1 MFIKTDKT
9 ARQIR
14 QDFFDYFVERGH
26 TLVPS
31 APVVPADDPTLL
43 FTNAGMNQ
51 FKDVFLATG
60 TRNYRRAVDTQK
72 CIRVSGKHND
82 LEQVGRDT
90 YHHTYFEMLGNWSFG
105 DYFKAEAIAWAW
117 DLLTRVW
124 GLPKERLY
132 ATVFAGDEGDG
143 LPFDDEAEHLWRSA
157 TDIDPAHVLRFG
169 KKDNFWEMADTGP
182 CGPNSEIHVDLTAD
196 GSGASLVNADDPRVM
211 EIWNLVFIQYNRTAG
226 GVLQPLPAQHVDTGM
241 GFERVVA
248 VLQGTDNYGTDV
260 FTPLMDRIGELVGQ
274 RYAAAG
280 EQQVAF
286 RVVADHVRMLSFS
299 IADGALPSNEGR
311 GYVLRRLLRRAARY
325 GRLLDMAEPFVHR
338 LVPTV
343 AEMHAAEFPEV
354 AARADY
360 IGEVIKAEEASFGR
374 TLGRGLEI
382 FAGIASR
389 AEADRAS
396 AVPGGA
402 VPGGEAFRLYDTY
415 GFPLDLTRVLAEER
429 GLSVDEAGFDAA
441 MQEQRE
447 RARRAGKFAA
457 VGIAASEWVHVQVS
471 IAAGTPTATVSVEAV
486 GAAEA
491 EEAPRVQRFVGY
503 EQLEVTT
510 RVFRWAV
517 KDGRCH
523 VVLAETPFYA
533 EAGGQ
538 VGDRGAITVGAGD
551 GALTL
556 TVEDTQRDGDFTIC
570 RCPLPEGVAAGE
582 LADAAWGEPV
592 TAAVDAARRGP
603 TTANHTAT
611 HLLHMALRRIL
622 GDHVHQAGSLVAPDH
637 LRFDF
642 THWQRVEAEQL
653 GELERIVNGVVCG
666 DHEVDYFTTAF
677 DAAQR
682 LGAMALFGEKYG
694 DEVRVVRVGG
704 AERPVS
710 LELCGGCHVRRTGQ
724 IGPFVITSEGSIASG
739 VRRIEARTGG
749 AALAVVQEQRA
760 ALQQVS
766 GLLGGAAGEAAQ
778 RAEELVQHARQ
789 LEKRVKAL
797 EAERS
802 AQQAAVLAAQAEE
815 IGGVRLILRSF
826 DDQPPAALKA
836 LAERLR
842 TASPSTVA
850 FLVSTLGGRLAI
862 ACAVSDDLATAK
874 PGISAAVL
882 AKEAAA
888 KAGGGGG
895 GKPTLATAG
904 ARAAANLDAV
914 LATVRGHVAAAREV
928 K

>member
-1 MFIKTDKT
+1 MFTKTDKT

-43 FTNAGMNQ
+43 FANAGMNQ
-51 FKDVFLATG
+51 FKDVFLGTG

-82 LEQVGRDT
+82 LEEVGRDT

-143 LPFDDEAEHLWRSA
+143 LPFDDEAERLWRTA

-182 CGPNSEIHVDLTAD
+182 CGPNSEIHVDLTED
-196 GSGASLVNADDPRVM
+196 GSGGGLVNADDPRVM

-226 GVLQPLPAQHVDTGM
+226 GVLEPLPAQHVDTGM

-248 VLQGTDNYGTDV
+248 VLQCTDNYGIDL
-260 FTPLMDRIGELVGQ
+260 FTPLMDRIGDLVGQ
-274 RYAAAG
+274 RYAAAVA

-343 AEMHAAEFPEV
+343 AEIYAAQFPEV

-382 FAGIASR
+382 FSGIVQQTT
-389 AEADRAS
+389 
-396 AVPGGA
+396 AVGGSE
-402 VPGGEAFRLYDTY
+402 VPGGEAFRLYDTF

-429 GLSVDEAGFDAA
+429 GLGVDEAGFDAA

-457 VGIAASEWVHVQVS
+457 GGVEASEWVAVS
-471 IAAGTPTATVSVEAV
+471 CAAGKPTVDGNVEAV
-486 GAAEA
+486 TAQA
-491 EEAPRVQRFVGY
+491 QRFVGY
-503 EQLEVTT
+503 ERLAVTT
-510 RVFRWAV
+510 RILQWAF
-517 KDGRCH
+517 KDDRYH

-538 VGDRGAITVGAGD
+538 MGDRGTITVGA
-551 GALTL
+551 LTL
-556 TVEDTQRDGDFTIC
+556 NVEDTQRVGDLSIC
-570 RCPLPEGVAAGE
+570 RCRAP
-582 LADAAWGEPV
+582 ADGLLLEPDWAQGPV
-592 TAAVDAARRGP
+592 TARVDAARRAP
-603 TTANHTAT
+603 TTSNHTAT

-642 THWQRVEAEQL
+642 THWQRVEPEQL
-653 GELERIVNGVVCG
+653 GEIERIVTGAVCG
-666 DHEVDYFTTAF
+666 DHAVDYFTTAF
-677 DAAQR
+677 GAAQR

-694 DEVRVVRVGG
+694 DVVRVVRVGG

-766 GLLGGAAGEAAQ
+766 ALVGGAAGEAAQ

-797 EAERS
+797 EAEQS
-802 AQQAAVLAAQAEE
+802 AQQAKLLAAAAEE
-815 IGGVRLILRSF
+815 VGGVRLILHTF
-826 DDQPPAALKA
+826 EDEQPAALKA

-842 TASPSTVA
+842 TSAPNTVA
-850 FLVSTLGGRLAI
+850 FLASTSGGRLAI
-862 ACAVSDDLATAK
+862 ACAVSDDLAAAG
-874 PGISAAVL
+874 GISAAVL
-882 AKEAAA
+882 VKEAAA

-904 ARAAANLDAV
+904 ARRAVNLDAV
-914 LATVRGHVAAAREV
+914 LSSVRAYVAAARRV
-928 K
+928 S

>member
-1 MFIKTDKT
+1 MFTRTDKT

-14 QDFFDYFVERGH
+14 QDFFDYFVQRGH

-31 APVVPADDPTLL
+31 APVVPAEDPSLL

-51 FKDVFLATG
+51 FKDVFLGTG
-60 TRNYRRAVDTQK
+60 TRGYRRAVDTQK

-82 LEQVGRDT
+82 LEEVGRDT

-124 GLPKERLY
+124 GLPRERLY

-143 LPFDDEAEHLWRSA
+143 LPFDDEAEQLWRSA
-157 TDIDPAHVLRFG
+157 TDIDPEHVLRFG

-196 GSGASLVNADDPRVM
+196 GSGGGLVNADDPRVM
-211 EIWNLVFIQYNRTAG
+211 EIWNLVFIQFNRTAS
-226 GVLQPLPAQHVDTGM
+226 GVLEPLPARHVDTGM
-241 GFERVVA
+241 GFERIVA
-248 VLQGTDNYGTDV
+248 VLQGTDNYGTDL
-260 FTPLMDRIGELVGQ
+260 FTPLMERIGDLVGQ
-274 RYAAAG
+274 RYAATAA

-325 GRLLDMAEPFVHR
+325 GRVLEMTEPFVHR

-343 AEMHAAEFPEV
+343 AEMYAAEFPEV

-360 IGEVIKAEEASFGR
+360 IGAVIKAEERSFAR
-374 TLGRGLEI
+374 ALGRGLEI
-382 FAGIASR
+382 FAGIVREVETA
-389 AEADRAS
+389 
-396 AVPGGA
+396 GGRE

-429 GLSVDEAGFDAA
+429 GLDVDRTGFDAA
-441 MQEQRE
+441 MEGQRE
-447 RARRAGKFAA
+447 RARRAGKFADG
-457 VGIAASEWVHVQVS
+457 GIDASEWV
-471 IAAGTPTATVSVEAV
+471 PV
-486 GAAEA
+486 GAAFTGGAATGGTQLDTHPLEA
-491 EEAPRVQRFVGY
+491 QRFVGY
-503 EQLEVTT
+503 ERLEVTT
-510 RVFRWAV
+510 QVHKWAF
-517 KDGRCH
+517 KDERYH
-523 VVLAETPFYA
+523 VVLTETPFYA

-538 VGDRGAITVGAGD
+538 VGDRGTITA

-556 TVEDTQRDGDFTIC
+556 TVEDTQRDGDLSIC
-570 RCPLPEGVAAGE
+570 RCRPQADGLDPDWAQEKVVAR
-582 LADAAWGEPV
+582 
-592 TAAVDAARRGP
+592 VDAEQRGP

-611 HLLHMALRRIL
+611 HLLHVALRRIL
-622 GDHVHQAGSLVAPDH
+622 GDHVHQSGSLVAPDH

-642 THWQRVEAEQL
+642 THWQRVVPEQL
-653 GELERIVNGVVCG
+653 AEIERIVNGVVRA
-666 DHEVDYFTTAF
+666 DHAVAYFTAPF
-677 DAAQR
+677 ADAQR

-694 DEVRVVRVGG
+694 DTVRVVRIGD
-704 AERPVS
+704 AEQPVS
-710 LELCGGCHVRRTGQ
+710 LELCGGCHVHRTGQ

-749 AALAVVQEQRA
+749 VAVRLMQEQRGV
-760 ALQQVS
+760 LQQVS
-766 GLLGGAAGEAAQ
+766 VLLGGGAGEVAQ
-778 RAEELVQHARQ
+778 RAGELVQHTRQ
-789 LEKRVKAL
+789 LEKRIKVL

-802 AQQAAVLAAQAEE
+802 AQQAALLAAEAEQV
-815 IGGVRLILRSF
+815 GGVRLILRTF
-826 DDQPPAALKA
+826 DDQQPAALKT

-842 TASPSTVA
+842 TVAPSTVA
-850 FLVSTLGGRLAI
+850 FLVSTRGGRLAM
-862 ACAVSDDLATAK
+862 ACAVSDDLAAAE

-882 AKEAAA
+882 VKEAAA
-888 KAGGGGG
+888 QAGGGGG
-895 GKPTLATAG
+895 GRPTLATAG
-904 ARAAANLDAV
+904 AKRATNLDAV
-914 LATVRGHVAAAREV
+914 LASVRGHLAARQA
-928 K
+928 

>member
-1 MFIKTDKT
+1 MFTKTDKT

-14 QDFFDYFVERGH
+14 QDFFDYFVEREH

-51 FKDVFLATG
+51 FKDVFLGTG
-60 TRNYRRAVDTQK
+60 TRGYRRAVDTQK

-82 LEQVGRDT
+82 LEEVGRDT

-143 LPFDDEAEHLWRSA
+143 LPADDEAERLWRGA
-157 TDIDPAHVLRFG
+157 TDINPDHVLRFG

-182 CGPNSEIHVDLTAD
+182 CGPNSEIHVDLTPD
-196 GSGASLVNADDPRVM
+196 GSGGGLVNADDPRVM
-211 EIWNLVFIQYNRTAG
+211 EIWNLVFIQFNRTAS
-226 GVLQPLPAQHVDTGM
+226 GVLEPLPAQHVDTGM
-241 GFERVVA
+241 GFERIVA
-248 VLQGTDNYGTDV
+248 VLQCTDNYGTDV
-260 FTPLMDRIGELVGQ
+260 FTPLMDRIGDLAGQ
-274 RYAAAG
+274 RYAAA
-280 EQQVAF
+280 EAERQVAF

-325 GRLLDMAEPFVHR
+325 GRLLDMTEPFVHR
-338 LVPTV
+338 LVATV

-360 IGEVIKAEEASFGR
+360 IAEVIKAEEASFGR

-382 FAGIASR
+382 FAGIASQ
-389 AEADRAS
+389 AEADGKD
-396 AVPGGA
+396 AVPGGQ
-402 VPGGEAFRLYDTY
+402 AFRLYDTY
-415 GFPLDLTRVLAEER
+415 GFPLDLTRMLAEER
-429 GLSVDEAGFDAA
+429 GLGVDEAGFDTA
-441 MQEQRE
+441 MEQQRE

-457 VGIAASEWVHVQVS
+457 GGVEASEWVPVH
-471 IAAGTPTATVSVEAV
+471 ALE
-486 GAAEA
+486 
-491 EEAPRVQRFVGY
+491 RQRFVGY

-510 RVFRWAV
+510 LVHRWAV
-517 KDGRCH
+517 KDGLCH

-538 VGDRGAITVGAGD
+538 VGDRGAITFGEGN

-556 TVEDTQRDGDFTIC
+556 TVEDTQRDGDLVLC
-570 RCPLPEGVAAGE
+570 RCPLPEGAAADR
-582 LADAAWGEPV
+582 LADADWSAPV
-592 TAAVDAARRGP
+592 TARVDAARRAP
-603 TTANHTAT
+603 TTSNHTAT

-642 THWQRVEAEQL
+642 THWQRVEPEQL
-653 GELERIVNGVVCG
+653 AELERIVNGVVCD

-677 DAAQR
+677 DDAQR

-694 DEVRVVRVGG
+694 DTVRVVRIGG
-704 AERPVS
+704 EQRPVS

-724 IGPFVITSEGSIASG
+724 IGQFVISSEGSIASG

-749 AALAVVQEQRA
+749 AAVQAMQEQRA
-760 ALQQVS
+760 SLQQVS
-766 GLLGGAAGEAAQ
+766 ALLGGGTGEAAQ
-778 RAEELVQHARQ
+778 RTGELVQHARE

-797 EAERS
+797 EAEQS
-802 AQQAAVLAAQAEE
+802 TQQARVLAAEAEE
-815 IGGVRLILRSF
+815 VGGVRLILRAF
-826 DDQPPAALKA
+826 DDQQPAALKN
-836 LAERLR
+836 LAERL
-842 TASPSTVA
+842 ASEASGTVA
-850 FLVSTLGGRLAI
+850 FLASTRGGRLAI
-862 ACAVSDDLATAK
+862 ACAVSSDLASRD
-874 PGISAAVL
+874 GGLSAAVL
-882 AKEAAA
+882 AKEAAEV
-888 KAGGGGG
+888 AGGGGG
-895 GKPTLATAG
+895 GRPTLATAG
-904 ARAAANLDAV
+904 ARETADLDAV
-914 LATVRGHVAAAREV
+914 LTSVRDHVAAARG
-928 K
+928 

>member
-1 MFIKTDKT
+1 MFTKTDKT

-14 QDFFDYFVERGH
+14 QDFFDYFVEREH

-105 DYFKAEAIAWAW
+105 DYFKADAIAWAW

-143 LPFDDEAEHLWRSA
+143 LPFDDEAERLWRTA

-182 CGPNSEIHVDLTAD
+182 CGPNSEIHVDLTED

-211 EIWNLVFIQYNRTAG
+211 EIWNLVFIQFNRTAG

-241 GFERVVA
+241 GFERLVA
-248 VLQGTDNYGTDV
+248 VLQCTDNYGIDL
-260 FTPLMDRIGELVGQ
+260 FTPLMDRIGDLVGQ
-274 RYAAAG
+274 RYAAAEA

-343 AEMHAAEFPEV
+343 AEIYAAQFPEV

-382 FAGIASR
+382 FSGIVQQTTAG
-389 AEADRAS
+389 
-396 AVPGGA
+396 GGSA

-429 GLSVDEAGFDAA
+429 GLGVDEAGFDAA

-457 VGIAASEWVHVQVS
+457 VGIEASEWVDVQVS

-486 GAAEA
+486 SAAEA

-592 TAAVDAARRGP
+592 TAAVDTARRGP

-642 THWQRVEAEQL
+642 THWQRVEPEQL
-653 GELERIVNGVVCG
+653 GEIERIVNGAVCG
-666 DHEVDYFTTAF
+666 DHPVDYFTTAF

-766 GLLGGAAGEAAQ
+766 ALLGGAAGEAAQ

-797 EAERS
+797 EAEQS
-802 AQQAAVLAAQAEE
+802 AQQAKRLAAAAEE
-815 IGGVRLILRSF
+815 VGGVRLILHTF
-826 DDQPPAALKA
+826 EDEQPAALKN

-842 TASPSTVA
+842 TAAPSTVA

-914 LATVRGHVAAAREV
+914 LETVRTHVAQGAGR
-928 K
+928 

>member
-1 MFIKTDKT
+1 MFTKTDKT

-43 FTNAGMNQ
+43 FANAGMNQ
-51 FKDVFLATG
+51 FKDVFLGTG

-82 LEQVGRDT
+82 LEEVGRDT

-143 LPFDDEAEHLWRSA
+143 LPFDDEAERLWRTA

-182 CGPNSEIHVDLTAD
+182 CGPNSEIHVDLTED
-196 GSGASLVNADDPRVM
+196 GSGGSLVNADDPRVM
-211 EIWNLVFIQYNRTAG
+211 EIWNLVFIQFNRTAG
-226 GVLQPLPAQHVDTGM
+226 GVLEPLPAQHVDTGM

-248 VLQGTDNYGTDV
+248 VLQCTDNYGIDL
-260 FTPLMDRIGELVGQ
+260 FTPLMDRIGDLVGQ
-274 RYAAAG
+274 RYAAAVA

-343 AEMHAAEFPEV
+343 AEIYAAQFPEV

-382 FAGIASR
+382 FSGIVQQTTAG
-389 AEADRAS
+389 
-396 AVPGGA
+396 GGSA
-402 VPGGEAFRLYDTY
+402 VPGGEAFRLYDTF

-429 GLSVDEAGFDAA
+429 GLGVDEAGFDAA

-457 VGIAASEWVHVQVS
+457 GGVEASEWVAVS
-471 IAAGTPTATVSVEAV
+471 CAAGKPTVDGNVEAV
-486 GAAEA
+486 TAQA
-491 EEAPRVQRFVGY
+491 QRFVGY
-503 EQLEVTT
+503 ERLAVTT
-510 RVFRWAV
+510 RILQWAF
-517 KDGRCH
+517 KDDRYH

-538 VGDRGAITVGAGD
+538 MGDRGTITVGA
-551 GALTL
+551 LTL
-556 TVEDTQRDGDFTIC
+556 NVEDTQRVGDLSIC
-570 RCPLPEGVAAGE
+570 RCRAP
-582 LADAAWGEPV
+582 ADGLLLEPDWAQGPV
-592 TAAVDAARRGP
+592 TARVDAARRAP
-603 TTANHTAT
+603 TTSNHTAT

-642 THWQRVEAEQL
+642 THWQRVEPEQL
-653 GELERIVNGVVCG
+653 GEIERIVTGAVCG
-666 DHEVDYFTTAF
+666 DHAVDYFTTAF

-766 GLLGGAAGEAAQ
+766 ALVGGAAGEAAQ

-797 EAERS
+797 EAEQS
-802 AQQAAVLAAQAEE
+802 AQQAKLLAAAAEE
-815 IGGVRLILRSF
+815 VGGVRLILHTF
-826 DDQPPAALKA
+826 EDQQPAALKA

-842 TASPSTVA
+842 TSAPNTVA
-850 FLVSTLGGRLAI
+850 FVASTSGGRLAI
-862 ACAVSDDLATAK
+862 ACAVSDDLAAAG
-874 PGISAAVL
+874 GISAAVL
-882 AKEAAA
+882 VKEAAA

-904 ARAAANLDAV
+904 ARRAVNLDAV
-914 LATVRGHVAAAREV
+914 LSSVRAYVAAARRV
-928 K
+928 R

>member
-1 MFIKTDKT
+1 MFTKTDKT

-51 FKDVFLATG
+51 FKDVFLG
-60 TRNYRRAVDTQK
+60 SGSRGYRRAVDTQK

-82 LEQVGRDT
+82 LEEVGRDT

-105 DYFKAEAIAWAW
+105 DYFKAEAISWAW

-124 GLPKERLY
+124 GLPKERMY

-143 LPFDDEAEHLWRSA
+143 LPADDEAERLWRTE
-157 TDIDPAHVLRFG
+157 TDIDPDHVLRFG

-182 CGPNSEIHVDLTAD
+182 CGPNSEIHVDLTPD
-196 GSGASLVNADDPRVM
+196 GSGGSLVNADDPRVM
-211 EIWNLVFIQYNRTAG
+211 EIWNLVFIQFNRTAG

-241 GFERVVA
+241 GFERIVA
-248 VLQGTDNYGTDV
+248 VMQCTDNYGTDV
-260 FTPLMDRIGELVGQ
+260 FTPLMDRIGDLAGQ
-274 RYAAAG
+274 RYAAAAA
-280 EQQVAF
+280 ERKVAF

-325 GRLLDMAEPFVHR
+325 GRLLDLTEPFVHR
-338 LVPTV
+338 LVATV

-354 AARADY
+354 AARAGY
-360 IGEVIKAEEASFGR
+360 IAEVIKAEEASFGR

-382 FAGIASR
+382 FAGIAGR
-389 AEADRAS
+389 AEADGRD
-396 AVPGGA
+396 AVPGDQ
-402 VPGGEAFRLYDTY
+402 AFRLYDTY

-429 GLSVDEAGFDAA
+429 GLGVDEAGFDTA
-441 MQEQRE
+441 MEEQRE

-457 VGIAASEWVHVQVS
+457 AGVEASEWIPVH
-471 IAAGTPTATVSVEAV
+471 ALEP
-486 GAAEA
+486 
-491 EEAPRVQRFVGY
+491 QRFVGY

-538 VGDRGAITVGAGD
+538 VGDRGTITVGDGD
-551 GALTL
+551 GALAL
-556 TVEDTQRDGDFTIC
+556 TVADTQRDGDFTIC
-570 RCPLPEGVAAGE
+570 RCPLPEGAAAGT
-582 LADAAWGEPV
+582 LADAAWHEPV

-611 HLLHMALRRIL
+611 HLLHMALRRIV

-642 THWQRVEAEQL
+642 THWQRVEPEQL
-653 GELERIVNGVVCG
+653 GEIERIVNGTVCG
-666 DHEVDYFTTAF
+666 DHEVDYFTAAF

-704 AERPVS
+704 AGQPLS

-739 VRRIEARTGG
+739 VRRIEARTGN
-749 AALAVVQEQRA
+749 AAVLVMQEQRG

-766 GLLGGAAGEAAQ
+766 ALLGGGTGEAAQ
-778 RAEELVQHARQ
+778 RAGELVERARQ

-797 EAERS
+797 EAEQS
-802 AQQAAVLAAQAEE
+802 AQQATLLAAEAEE
-815 IGGVRLILRSF
+815 VAGVRLILRVF
-826 DDQPPAALKA
+826 DDRQPAALKD
-836 LAERLR
+836 LAERLGS
-842 TASPSTVA
+842 TAAGTVA
-850 FLVSTLGGRLAI
+850 FLASTHGGRLAI
-862 ACAVSDDLATAK
+862 ACAVSSDLATADD
-874 PGISAAVL
+874 GISAAVL

-904 ARAAANLDAV
+904 ARQAGNLDQV
-914 LATVRGHVAAAREV
+914 LGSVRAYLAARNGSGPA
-928 K
+928 

>member
-1 MFIKTDKT
+1 MFTKTDKT

-43 FTNAGMNQ
+43 FANAGMNQ
-51 FKDVFLATG
+51 FKDVFLGTG

-82 LEQVGRDT
+82 LEEVGRDT

-143 LPFDDEAEHLWRSA
+143 LPFDDEAERLWRTA

-182 CGPNSEIHVDLTAD
+182 CGPNSEIHVDLTED
-196 GSGASLVNADDPRVM
+196 GSGGGLVNADDPRVM

-248 VLQGTDNYGTDV
+248 VLQCTDNYGIDL
-260 FTPLMDRIGELVGQ
+260 FTPLMDRIGDLVGQ
-274 RYAAAG
+274 RYAAAVA

-343 AEMHAAEFPEV
+343 AEIYAAQFPEV

-382 FAGIASR
+382 FSGIVQQTTAG
-389 AEADRAS
+389 
-396 AVPGGA
+396 GGSA
-402 VPGGEAFRLYDTY
+402 VPGGEAFRLYDTF

-429 GLSVDEAGFDAA
+429 GLGVDEAGFDAA

-457 VGIAASEWVHVQVS
+457 GGVEASEWVAVS
-471 IAAGTPTATVSVEAV
+471 CAAGKPTVDGNVEAV
-486 GAAEA
+486 TAQA
-491 EEAPRVQRFVGY
+491 QRFVGY
-503 EQLEVTT
+503 ERLAVTT
-510 RVFRWAV
+510 RILQWAF
-517 KDGRCH
+517 KDDRYH

-538 VGDRGAITVGAGD
+538 MGDRGTITVGA
-551 GALTL
+551 LTL
-556 TVEDTQRDGDFTIC
+556 NVEDTQRVGDLSIC
-570 RCPLPEGVAAGE
+570 RCRAP
-582 LADAAWGEPV
+582 ADGLLLEPDWAQGPV
-592 TAAVDAARRGP
+592 TARVDAARRAP
-603 TTANHTAT
+603 TTSNHTAT

-642 THWQRVEAEQL
+642 THWQRVEPEQL
-653 GELERIVNGVVCG
+653 GEIERIVTGAVCG
-666 DHEVDYFTTAF
+666 DHAVDYFTTAF

-766 GLLGGAAGEAAQ
+766 GLVGGAAGEAAQ
-778 RAEELVQHARQ
+778 RTEELVQHARQ
-789 LEKRVKAL
+789 LEKRIKVL
-797 EAERS
+797 EAEQS
-802 AQQAAVLAAQAEE
+802 AQQAKLLAAAAEE
-815 IGGVRLILRSF
+815 VGGVRLILHTF
-826 DDQPPAALKA
+826 EDEQPAALKT

-842 TASPSTVA
+842 TAAPNTVA
-850 FLVSTLGGRLAI
+850 FLASTSGGRLAI
-862 ACAVSDDLATAK
+862 ACAVSDDLAAAG
-874 PGISAAVL
+874 GISAAVL
-882 AKEAAA
+882 VKEAAA

-904 ARAAANLDAV
+904 ARRAVNLDAV
-914 LATVRGHVAAAREV
+914 LSSVRAYVAAARRV
-928 K
+928 R

>member
-1 MFIKTDKT
+1 MFTKTDKT

-43 FTNAGMNQ
+43 FANAGMNQ
-51 FKDVFLATG
+51 FKDVFLGTG

-82 LEQVGRDT
+82 LEEVGRDT

-143 LPFDDEAEHLWRSA
+143 LPFDDEAERLWRTA

-182 CGPNSEIHVDLTAD
+182 CGPNSEIHVDLTED
-196 GSGASLVNADDPRVM
+196 GSGGSLVNADDPRVM

-226 GVLQPLPAQHVDTGM
+226 GVLEPLPAQHVDTGM

-248 VLQGTDNYGTDV
+248 VLQCTDNYGIDL
-260 FTPLMDRIGELVGQ
+260 FTPLMDRIGDLVGQ
-274 RYAAAG
+274 RYAAAVA

-343 AEMHAAEFPEV
+343 AEIYAAQFPEV

-382 FAGIASR
+382 FSGIVQQTTAG
-389 AEADRAS
+389 
-396 AVPGGA
+396 GGSE
-402 VPGGEAFRLYDTY
+402 VPGGEAFRLYDTF

-429 GLSVDEAGFDAA
+429 GLGVDEAGFDAA

-457 VGIAASEWVHVQVS
+457 GGVEASEWVAVS
-471 IAAGTPTATVSVEAV
+471 CAAGKPTVDGNVEAV
-486 GAAEA
+486 TTQA
-491 EEAPRVQRFVGY
+491 QRFVGY
-503 EQLEVTT
+503 ERLAVTT
-510 RVFRWAV
+510 RILQWAF
-517 KDGRCH
+517 KDDRYH

-538 VGDRGAITVGAGD
+538 VGDRGTITV

-556 TVEDTQRDGDFTIC
+556 TVGDTQRVGDLSIC
-570 RCPLPEGVAAGE
+570 RCRAP
-582 LADAAWGEPV
+582 ADGLLLEPDWAQGPV
-592 TAAVDAARRGP
+592 TARVDAARRAP
-603 TTANHTAT
+603 TTSNHTAT

-642 THWQRVEAEQL
+642 THWQRVEPEQL
-653 GELERIVNGVVCG
+653 GEIERIVTGAVCG
-666 DHEVDYFTTAF
+666 DHAVDYFTTAF

-766 GLLGGAAGEAAQ
+766 ALVGGAAGEAAQ

-797 EAERS
+797 EAEQS
-802 AQQAAVLAAQAEE
+802 AQQAKLLAAAAEE
-815 IGGVRLILRSF
+815 VGGVRLILHTF
-826 DDQPPAALKA
+826 EDEQPAALKA

-842 TASPSTVA
+842 TSAPNTVA
-850 FLVSTLGGRLAI
+850 FVASTSGGRLAI
-862 ACAVSDDLATAK
+862 ACAVSDDLAAAG
-874 PGISAAVL
+874 GISAAVL
-882 AKEAAA
+882 VKEAAA

-904 ARAAANLDAV
+904 ARRAVNLDAV
-914 LATVRGHVAAAREV
+914 LSSVRAYVAAARRV
-928 K
+928 R

>member
-1 MFIKTDKT
+1 MFTKTDKT

-43 FTNAGMNQ
+43 FANAGMNQ
-51 FKDVFLATG
+51 FKDVFLGTG

-82 LEQVGRDT
+82 LEEVGRDT

-143 LPFDDEAEHLWRSA
+143 LPFDDEAERLWRTA

-182 CGPNSEIHVDLTAD
+182 CGPNSEIHVDLTED
-196 GSGASLVNADDPRVM
+196 GSGGSLVNADDPRVM
-211 EIWNLVFIQYNRTAG
+211 EIWNLVFIQFNRTAG
-226 GVLQPLPAQHVDTGM
+226 GVLEPLPAQHVDTGM

-248 VLQGTDNYGTDV
+248 VLQCTDNYGIDL
-260 FTPLMDRIGELVGQ
+260 FTPLMDRIGDLVGQ
-274 RYAAAG
+274 RYAAAVA

-343 AEMHAAEFPEV
+343 AEIYAAQFPEV

-382 FAGIASR
+382 FSGIVQQTTAG
-389 AEADRAS
+389 
-396 AVPGGA
+396 GGSE
-402 VPGGEAFRLYDTY
+402 VPGGEAFRLYDTF

-429 GLSVDEAGFDAA
+429 GLGVDEAGFDAA

-457 VGIAASEWVHVQVS
+457 GGVEASEWVAVS
-471 IAAGTPTATVSVEAV
+471 CAAGKPTVDGNVEAV
-486 GAAEA
+486 TAQA
-491 EEAPRVQRFVGY
+491 QRFVGY
-503 EQLEVTT
+503 ERLAVTT
-510 RVFRWAV
+510 RILQWAF
-517 KDGRCH
+517 KDDRYH

-538 VGDRGAITVGAGD
+538 MGDRGTITVGA
-551 GALTL
+551 LTL
-556 TVEDTQRDGDFTIC
+556 NVEDTQRVGDLSIC
-570 RCPLPEGVAAGE
+570 RCRAP
-582 LADAAWGEPV
+582 ADGLLLEPDWAQGPV
-592 TAAVDAARRGP
+592 TARVDAARRAP
-603 TTANHTAT
+603 TTSNHTAT

-642 THWQRVEAEQL
+642 THWQRVEPEQL
-653 GELERIVNGVVCG
+653 GEIERIVTGAVCG
-666 DHEVDYFTTAF
+666 DHAVDYFTTAF

-766 GLLGGAAGEAAQ
+766 ALVGGAAGEAAQ

-797 EAERS
+797 EAEQS
-802 AQQAAVLAAQAEE
+802 AQQAKLLAAAAEE
-815 IGGVRLILRSF
+815 VGGVRLILHTF
-826 DDQPPAALKA
+826 EDEQPAALKA

-842 TASPSTVA
+842 TSAPNTVA
-850 FLVSTLGGRLAI
+850 FLASTSGGRLAI
-862 ACAVSDDLATAK
+862 ACAVSDDLAAAG
-874 PGISAAVL
+874 GISAAVL
-882 AKEAAA
+882 VKEAAA

-904 ARAAANLDAV
+904 ARRAVNLDAV
-914 LATVRGHVAAAREV
+914 LSSVRAYVAAARRV
-928 K
+928 R

>member
-1 MFIKTDKT
+1 MFTKTDKT

-43 FTNAGMNQ
+43 FANAGMNQ
-51 FKDVFLATG
+51 FKDVFLGTG

-82 LEQVGRDT
+82 LEEVGRDT

-143 LPFDDEAEHLWRSA
+143 LPFDDEAERLWRTA

-182 CGPNSEIHVDLTAD
+182 CGPNSEIHVDLTED
-196 GSGASLVNADDPRVM
+196 GSGGSLVNADDPRVM
-211 EIWNLVFIQYNRTAG
+211 EIWNLVFIQFNRTAG
-226 GVLQPLPAQHVDTGM
+226 GVLEPLPAQHVDTGM

-248 VLQGTDNYGTDV
+248 VLQCTDNYGIDL
-260 FTPLMDRIGELVGQ
+260 FTPLMDRIGDLVGQ
-274 RYAAAG
+274 RYAAAVA

-343 AEMHAAEFPEV
+343 AEIYAAQFPEV

-382 FAGIASR
+382 FSGIVQQTTAG
-389 AEADRAS
+389 
-396 AVPGGA
+396 GGSE
-402 VPGGEAFRLYDTY
+402 VPGGEAFRLYDTF

-429 GLSVDEAGFDAA
+429 GLGVDEAGFDAA

-457 VGIAASEWVHVQVS
+457 GGVEASEWVAVS
-471 IAAGTPTATVSVEAV
+471 CAAGKPTVDGNVEAV
-486 GAAEA
+486 TAQA
-491 EEAPRVQRFVGY
+491 QRFVGY
-503 EQLEVTT
+503 ERLAVTT
-510 RVFRWAV
+510 RILQWAF
-517 KDGRCH
+517 KDDRYH

-538 VGDRGAITVGAGD
+538 MGDRGTITVGA
-551 GALTL
+551 LTL
-556 TVEDTQRDGDFTIC
+556 NVEDTQRVGDLSIC
-570 RCPLPEGVAAGE
+570 RCRAP
-582 LADAAWGEPV
+582 ADGLLLEPDWAQGPV
-592 TAAVDAARRGP
+592 TARVDAARRAP
-603 TTANHTAT
+603 TTSNHTAT

-642 THWQRVEAEQL
+642 THWQRVEPEQL
-653 GELERIVNGVVCG
+653 GEIERIVTGAVCG
-666 DHEVDYFTTAF
+666 DHAVDYFTTAF

-766 GLLGGAAGEAAQ
+766 ALVGGAAGEAAQ

-797 EAERS
+797 EAEQS
-802 AQQAAVLAAQAEE
+802 AQQAKLLAAAAEE
-815 IGGVRLILRSF
+815 VGGVRLILHTF
-826 DDQPPAALKA
+826 EDEQPAALKA

-842 TASPSTVA
+842 TSAPNTVA
-850 FLVSTLGGRLAI
+850 FLASTSGGRLAI
-862 ACAVSDDLATAK
+862 ACAVSDDLAAAG
-874 PGISAAVL
+874 GISAAVL
-882 AKEAAA
+882 VKEAAA

-904 ARAAANLDAV
+904 ARRAVNLDAV
-914 LATVRGHVAAAREV
+914 LSSVRAYVAAARRV
-928 K
+928 S

>member
-1 MFIKTDKT
+1 MFTKTDKT

-43 FTNAGMNQ
+43 FANAGMNQ
-51 FKDVFLATG
+51 FKDVFLGTG

-82 LEQVGRDT
+82 LEEVGRDT

-143 LPFDDEAEHLWRSA
+143 LPFDDEAERLWRTA

-182 CGPNSEIHVDLTAD
+182 CGPNSEIHVDLTED
-196 GSGASLVNADDPRVM
+196 GSGGSLVNADDPRVM
-211 EIWNLVFIQYNRTAG
+211 EIWNLVFIQFNRTAG
-226 GVLQPLPAQHVDTGM
+226 GVLEPLPAQHVDTGM

-248 VLQGTDNYGTDV
+248 VLQCTDNYGIDL
-260 FTPLMDRIGELVGQ
+260 FTPLMDRIGDLVGQ
-274 RYAAAG
+274 RYAAAVA

-343 AEMHAAEFPEV
+343 AEIYAAQFPEV

-382 FAGIASR
+382 FSGIVQQTTAG
-389 AEADRAS
+389 
-396 AVPGGA
+396 GGSE
-402 VPGGEAFRLYDTY
+402 VPGGEAFRLYDTF

-429 GLSVDEAGFDAA
+429 GLGVDEAGFDAA

-457 VGIAASEWVHVQVS
+457 GGVEASEWVAVS
-471 IAAGTPTATVSVEAV
+471 CAAGKPTVDGNVEAV
-486 GAAEA
+486 TAQA
-491 EEAPRVQRFVGY
+491 QRFVGY
-503 EQLEVTT
+503 ERLAVTT
-510 RVFRWAV
+510 RILQWAF
-517 KDGRCH
+517 KDDRYH

-538 VGDRGAITVGAGD
+538 MGDRGTITVGA
-551 GALTL
+551 LTL
-556 TVEDTQRDGDFTIC
+556 NVEDTQRVGDLSIC
-570 RCPLPEGVAAGE
+570 RCRAP
-582 LADAAWGEPV
+582 ADGLLLEPDWAQGPV
-592 TAAVDAARRGP
+592 TARVDAARRAP
-603 TTANHTAT
+603 TTSNHTAT

-642 THWQRVEAEQL
+642 THWQRVEPEQL
-653 GELERIVNGVVCG
+653 GEIERIVTGAVCG
-666 DHEVDYFTTAF
+666 DHAVDYFTTAF

-766 GLLGGAAGEAAQ
+766 ALVGGAAGEAAQ

-797 EAERS
+797 EAEQS
-802 AQQAAVLAAQAEE
+802 AQQAKLLAAAAEE
-815 IGGVRLILRSF
+815 VGGVRLILHTF
-826 DDQPPAALKA
+826 EDQQPAALKA

-842 TASPSTVA
+842 TSAPNTVA
-850 FLVSTLGGRLAI
+850 FVASTSGGRLAI
-862 ACAVSDDLATAK
+862 ACAVSDDLAAAG
-874 PGISAAVL
+874 GISAAVL
-882 AKEAAA
+882 VKEAAA

-904 ARAAANLDAV
+904 ARRAVNLDAV
-914 LATVRGHVAAAREV
+914 LSSVRAYVAAARRV
-928 K
+928 R

>member
-1 MFIKTDKT
+1 MFTKTDKT
-9 ARQIR
+9 AQQIR
-14 QDFFDYFVERGH
+14 QDFFDYFVARGH

-60 TRNYRRAVDTQK
+60 TRGYRRAVDTQK

-82 LEQVGRDT
+82 LEEVGRDT

-143 LPFDDEAEHLWRSA
+143 LPADDEAERLWRTA
-157 TDIDPAHVLRFG
+157 TDIEPGHVLRFG

-182 CGPNSEIHVDLTAD
+182 CGPNSEIHVDLTPD
-196 GSGASLVNADDPRVM
+196 GSGATLVNADDPRVM
-211 EIWNLVFIQYNRTAG
+211 EIWNLVFIQFNRTAG
-226 GVLQPLPAQHVDTGM
+226 GVLEPLPAQHVDTGM
-241 GFERVVA
+241 GFERIVA
-248 VLQGTDNYGTDV
+248 VLQCTDNYGTDV
-260 FTPLMDRIGELVGQ
+260 FMPLMDRIGDLVGQ
-274 RYAAAG
+274 RYAGAAG

-325 GRLLDMAEPFVHR
+325 GRLLDVTEPFVHR

-343 AEMHAAEFPEV
+343 AEMHAAQFPEV

-382 FAGIASR
+382 FAGIVTQAQAAGA
-389 AEADRAS
+389 AE
-396 AVPGGA
+396 

-429 GLSVDEAGFDAA
+429 GLGIDEAGFDTA
-441 MQEQRE
+441 MEEQRE
-447 RARRAGKFAA
+447 RARRAGKFSAA
-457 VGIAASEWVHVQVS
+457 GVEASEWVDVHPLPAS
-471 IAAGTPTATVSVEAV
+471 AGSPTVHVSVEA
-486 GAAEA
+486 GNAAA
-491 EEAPRVQRFVGY
+491 QDRPAQQFVGY

-510 RVFRWAV
+510 RVHKWAH
-517 KDGRCH
+517 KDGRLH
-523 VVLAETPFYA
+523 VVLAESPFYA

-538 VGDRGAITVGAGD
+538 VGDRGTITVGEGG
-551 GALTL
+551 GALSL
-556 TVEDTQRDGDFTIC
+556 TVEDTQRDGDLTIC
-570 RCPLPEGVAAGE
+570 RCPLPEGTGAAG
-582 LADAAWGEPV
+582 LAAAEWSAPV
-592 TAAVDAARRGP
+592 TARVDAERRGP

-622 GDHVHQAGSLVAPDH
+622 GDHVHQSGSLVAPDH

-642 THWQRVEAEQL
+642 THWQRVEPEQL
-653 GELERIVNGVVCG
+653 GEIERIVNGVVCG
-666 DHEVDYFTTAF
+666 DHEVGYFTTAF
-677 DAAQR
+677 DEAQR

-694 DEVRVVRVGG
+694 DEVRVVRIGG
-704 AERPVS
+704 AGQPVS

-724 IGPFVITSEGSIASG
+724 IGPFVISSEGSIASG
-739 VRRIEARTGG
+739 VRRIEARTGAG
-749 AALAVVQEQRA
+749 AVQVMQEQRG

-766 GLLGGAAGEAAQ
+766 ALLGGGTGEAAQ
-778 RAEELVQHARQ
+778 RTEELVQHARQ

-802 AQQAAVLAAQAEE
+802 AQQADLLQAQATEV
-815 IGGVRLILRSF
+815 GGVRLILHAF
-826 DDQPPAALKA
+826 DDQQPAALKEM
-836 LAERLR
+836 AERLGSAR
-842 TASPSTVA
+842 PGTVA
-850 FLVSTLGGRLAI
+850 FLASTAGGRLAI
-862 ACAVSDDLATAK
+862 ACAVSSDLATADG
-874 PGISAAVL
+874 GISAAAL

-895 GKPTLATAG
+895 GRPTLATAG
-904 ARAAANLDAV
+904 AREAANLDQV
-914 LATVRGHVAAAREV
+914 LDSVRTQLLSVRDEGR
-928 K
+928 

>member
-1 MFIKTDKT
+1 MFTKTDKT

-14 QDFFDYFVERGH
+14 QDFFDYFVEREH

-51 FKDVFLATG
+51 FKDVFLGTG
-60 TRNYRRAVDTQK
+60 TRGYLRAVDTQK

-82 LEQVGRDT
+82 LEEVGRDT

-143 LPFDDEAEHLWRSA
+143 LPADAAAEQLWRTA
-157 TDIDPAHVLRFG
+157 TDIAPDHIQRFG

-182 CGPNSEIHVDLTAD
+182 CGPNSEIHVDLTPD
-196 GSGASLVNADDPRVM
+196 GSGGPLVNADDPRVM
-211 EIWNLVFIQYNRTAG
+211 EIWNLVFIQFNRAAG
-226 GVLQPLPAQHVDTGM
+226 GVLEPLPAQHVDTGM
-241 GFERVVA
+241 GFERIVA
-248 VLQGTDNYGTDV
+248 VLQCTDNYGTDV
-260 FTPLMDRIGELVGQ
+260 FMPLMDRIGELAGQ
-274 RYAAAG
+274 RYGAAKG
-280 EQQVAF
+280 ERQVAF

-325 GRLLDMAEPFVHR
+325 GRLLDMTEPFVHR
-338 LVPTV
+338 LVATV

-360 IGEVIKAEEASFGR
+360 IAEVIKAEEASFGR

-382 FAGIASR
+382 FSGIAGR
-389 AEADRAS
+389 AAADGKD
-396 AVPGGA
+396 AVPGDQ
-402 VPGGEAFRLYDTY
+402 AFRLYDTY

-429 GLSVDEAGFDAA
+429 GLGVDEAGFDTA
-441 MQEQRE
+441 MEEQRE
-447 RARRAGKFAA
+447 RARAAGKFAA
-457 VGIAASEWVHVQVS
+457 AGIEASEWVPVHALES
-471 IAAGTPTATVSVEAV
+471 
-486 GAAEA
+486 
-491 EEAPRVQRFVGY
+491 QRFVGY

-538 VGDRGAITVGAGD
+538 VGDRGAITVGEGD

-556 TVEDTQRDGDFTIC
+556 AVEDTRRDGDFTIC
-570 RCPLPEGVAAGE
+570 RCLLPEGAAAGG
-582 LADAAWGEPV
+582 LADAAWHEPV
-592 TAAVDAARRGP
+592 TARVDAARRGP

-622 GDHVHQAGSLVAPDH
+622 GDHVHQSGSLVAPDH

-642 THWQRVEAEQL
+642 THWQRVEPEQL
-653 GELERIVNGVVCG
+653 GEIERIVNGVVCG

-677 DAAQR
+677 DDAQR

-694 DEVRVVRVGG
+694 DTVRVVRIGG
-704 AERPVS
+704 ADRPVS
-710 LELCGGCHVRRTGQ
+710 LELCGGCHVRRTGR

-749 AALAVVQEQRA
+749 AAVQVMQEQRG

-766 GLLGGAAGEAAQ
+766 SLLGGGTAEVAQ
-778 RAEELVQHARQ
+778 RAEELVQHARR

-797 EAERS
+797 EAEQS
-802 AQQAAVLAAQAEE
+802 AQQAKLLAAEAEE
-815 IGGVRLILRSF
+815 IGGVRLILRAF
-826 DDQPPAALKA
+826 DDQAPAALKD
-836 LAERLR
+836 LAERLGS
-842 TASPSTVA
+842 ASSDTVA

-862 ACAVSDDLATAK
+862 ACAVSSDLATGGA
-874 PGISAAVL
+874 GISAAVL

-895 GKPTLATAG
+895 GRPTLATAG
-904 ARAAANLDAV
+904 ARQAANLDAV
-914 LATVRGHVAAAREV
+914 LATVREHVAGARRM

>member
-1 MFIKTDKT
+1 MFTKTDKT

-43 FTNAGMNQ
+43 FANAGMNQ
-51 FKDVFLATG
+51 FKDVFLGTG

-82 LEQVGRDT
+82 LEEVGRDT

-143 LPFDDEAEHLWRSA
+143 LPFDDEAERLWRTA

-182 CGPNSEIHVDLTAD
+182 CGPNSEIHVDLTED
-196 GSGASLVNADDPRVM
+196 GSGGSLVNADDPRVM

-226 GVLQPLPAQHVDTGM
+226 GVLEPLPAQHVDTGM

-248 VLQGTDNYGTDV
+248 VLQCTDNYGIDL
-260 FTPLMDRIGELVGQ
+260 FTPLMDRIGDLVGQ
-274 RYAAAG
+274 RYAAAVA

-343 AEMHAAEFPEV
+343 AEIYAAQFPEV

-382 FAGIASR
+382 FSGIVQQTTAG
-389 AEADRAS
+389 
-396 AVPGGA
+396 GGSA
-402 VPGGEAFRLYDTY
+402 VPGGEAFRLYDTF

-429 GLSVDEAGFDAA
+429 GLGVDEAGFDAA

-457 VGIAASEWVHVQVS
+457 GGVEASEWVAVS
-471 IAAGTPTATVSVEAV
+471 CAAGKPTVDGNVEAV
-486 GAAEA
+486 TAQA
-491 EEAPRVQRFVGY
+491 QRFVGY
-503 EQLEVTT
+503 ERLAVTT
-510 RVFRWAV
+510 RILQWAF
-517 KDGRCH
+517 KDDRYH

-538 VGDRGAITVGAGD
+538 MGDRGTITVGA
-551 GALTL
+551 LTL
-556 TVEDTQRDGDFTIC
+556 NVEDTQRVGDLSIC
-570 RCPLPEGVAAGE
+570 RCRAP
-582 LADAAWGEPV
+582 ADGLLLEPDWAQGPV
-592 TAAVDAARRGP
+592 TARVDAARRAP
-603 TTANHTAT
+603 TTSNHTAT

-642 THWQRVEAEQL
+642 THWQRVEPEQL
-653 GELERIVNGVVCG
+653 GEIERIVTGAVCG
-666 DHEVDYFTTAF
+666 DHAVDYFTTAF

-766 GLLGGAAGEAAQ
+766 ALVGGAAGEAAQ

-797 EAERS
+797 EAEQS
-802 AQQAAVLAAQAEE
+802 AQQAKLLAAAAEE
-815 IGGVRLILRSF
+815 VGGVRLILHTF
-826 DDQPPAALKA
+826 EDQQPAALKT

-842 TASPSTVA
+842 TAAPNTVA
-850 FLVSTLGGRLAI
+850 FLASTSGGRLAI
-862 ACAVSDDLATAK
+862 ACAVSDDLAAAG
-874 PGISAAVL
+874 GISAAVL
-882 AKEAAA
+882 VKEAAA

-904 ARAAANLDAV
+904 ARRAVNLDAV
-914 LATVRGHVAAAREV
+914 LSSVRAYVAAARRV
-928 K
+928 R

>member
-1 MFIKTDKT
+1 MFTKTDKT

-51 FKDVFLATG
+51 FKDVFLG
-60 TRNYRRAVDTQK
+60 SGSRGYRRAVDTQK

-82 LEQVGRDT
+82 LEEVGRDT

-105 DYFKAEAIAWAW
+105 DYFKAEAISWAW

-124 GLPKERLY
+124 GLPKERMY

-143 LPFDDEAEHLWRSA
+143 LPADDEAERLWRTG
-157 TDIDPAHVLRFG
+157 TDIDPDHVLRFG

-182 CGPNSEIHVDLTAD
+182 CGPNSEIHVDLTPD
-196 GSGASLVNADDPRVM
+196 GSGGSLVNADDPRVM
-211 EIWNLVFIQYNRTAG
+211 EIWNLVFIQFNRTAG

-241 GFERVVA
+241 GFERIVA
-248 VLQGTDNYGTDV
+248 VMQCTDNYGTDV
-260 FTPLMDRIGELVGQ
+260 FTPLMDRIGDLAGQ
-274 RYAAAG
+274 RYAAA
-280 EQQVAF
+280 EAERQVAF

-325 GRLLDMAEPFVHR
+325 GRLLDLTEPFVHR
-338 LVPTV
+338 LVATV

-354 AARADY
+354 AARAGY
-360 IGEVIKAEEASFGR
+360 IAEVIKAEEASFGR

-382 FAGIASR
+382 FAGIAGQ
-389 AEADRAS
+389 AEADGRD
-396 AVPGGA
+396 AVPGDQ
-402 VPGGEAFRLYDTY
+402 AFRLYDTY

-429 GLSVDEAGFDAA
+429 GLGVDEAGFDTA
-441 MQEQRE
+441 MEEQRE

-457 VGIAASEWVHVQVS
+457 AGVEASEWTPVH
-471 IAAGTPTATVSVEAV
+471 ALEP
-486 GAAEA
+486 
-491 EEAPRVQRFVGY
+491 QRFVGY

-551 GALTL
+551 GALVL

-570 RCPLPEGVAAGE
+570 RCPLPEGAAAGT

-611 HLLHMALRRIL
+611 HLLHMALRRIV

-642 THWQRVEAEQL
+642 THWQRVEPEQL
-653 GELERIVNGVVCG
+653 GEIERIVNGVVCG

-704 AERPVS
+704 ASGAGQPLS

-724 IGPFVITSEGSIASG
+724 IGPFAITSEGSIASG
-739 VRRIEARTGG
+739 VRRIEARTGN
-749 AALAVVQEQRA
+749 AAVLVMQEQRG

-766 GLLGGAAGEAAQ
+766 ALLGGGTGEAAQ
-778 RAEELVQHARQ
+778 RAGELVEHARQ

-802 AQQAAVLAAQAEE
+802 AQQATLLAAEAEE
-815 IGGVRLILRSF
+815 VAGVRLILRVF
-826 DDQPPAALKA
+826 DDQPPAALKT

-842 TASPSTVA
+842 TSAPNTVA
-850 FLVSTLGGRLAI
+850 FLASTAGGRLAI
-862 ACAVSDDLATAK
+862 ACAVSDDLAAGS
-874 PGISAAVL
+874 PPVSAAVL
-882 AKEAAA
+882 VKAAAA

-895 GKPTLATAG
+895 GRPTLATAG
-904 ARAAANLDAV
+904 ARRTGDLDAV
-914 LATVRGHVAAAREV
+914 LTSVREQVATARRT

>member
-1 MFIKTDKT
+1 MFTKTDKT

-51 FKDVFLATG
+51 FKDVFLG
-60 TRNYRRAVDTQK
+60 SGSRGYRRAVDTQK

-82 LEQVGRDT
+82 LEEVGRDT

-105 DYFKAEAIAWAW
+105 DYFKAEAISWAW

-124 GLPKERLY
+124 GLPKERMY

-143 LPFDDEAEHLWRSA
+143 LPADDEAERLWRTE
-157 TDIDPAHVLRFG
+157 TDIDPDHVLRFG

-182 CGPNSEIHVDLTAD
+182 CGPNSEIHVDLTPD
-196 GSGASLVNADDPRVM
+196 GSGGSLVNADDPRVM
-211 EIWNLVFIQYNRTAG
+211 EIWNLVFIQFNRTAG

-241 GFERVVA
+241 GFERIVA
-248 VLQGTDNYGTDV
+248 VMQCTDNYGTDV
-260 FTPLMDRIGELVGQ
+260 FTPLMDRIGDLAGQ
-274 RYAAAG
+274 RYAAAAA
-280 EQQVAF
+280 ERKVAF

-325 GRLLDMAEPFVHR
+325 GRLLDLTEPFVHR
-338 LVPTV
+338 LVATV

-354 AARADY
+354 AARAGY
-360 IGEVIKAEEASFGR
+360 IAEVIKAEEASFGR

-382 FAGIASR
+382 FAGIAGR
-389 AEADRAS
+389 AEADGRD
-396 AVPGGA
+396 AVPGDQ
-402 VPGGEAFRLYDTY
+402 AFRLYDTY

-429 GLSVDEAGFDAA
+429 GLGVDEAGFDTA
-441 MQEQRE
+441 MEEQRE

-457 VGIAASEWVHVQVS
+457 AGVEASEWIPVH
-471 IAAGTPTATVSVEAV
+471 ALEP
-486 GAAEA
+486 
-491 EEAPRVQRFVGY
+491 QRFVGY

-538 VGDRGAITVGAGD
+538 VGDRGTITVGDGD
-551 GALTL
+551 GALAL

-570 RCPLPEGVAAGE
+570 RCPLPEGAAAGT
-582 LADAAWGEPV
+582 LADAAWHEPV

-611 HLLHMALRRIL
+611 HLLHMALRRIV

-642 THWQRVEAEQL
+642 THWQRVEPEQL
-653 GELERIVNGVVCG
+653 GEIERIVNGTVCG
-666 DHEVDYFTTAF
+666 DHEVDYFTAAF
-677 DAAQR
+677 DEAQR

-704 AERPVS
+704 AGQPLS

-739 VRRIEARTGG
+739 VRRIEARTGN
-749 AALAVVQEQRA
+749 AAVLVMQEQRG

-766 GLLGGAAGEAAQ
+766 ALLGGGTGEAAQ
-778 RAEELVQHARQ
+778 RAGELVEHARQ

-797 EAERS
+797 EAEQS
-802 AQQAAVLAAQAEE
+802 AQQATLLAAEAEE
-815 IGGVRLILRSF
+815 VAGVRLILRVF
-826 DDQPPAALKA
+826 DDQPPAALKT

-842 TASPSTVA
+842 TSAPDTVA
-850 FLVSTLGGRLAI
+850 FLASTAGGRLAI
-862 ACAVSDDLATAK
+862 ACAVSDDLAAGS
-874 PGISAAVL
+874 PPVSAAVL
-882 AKEAAA
+882 VKAAAA

-904 ARAAANLDAV
+904 ARRTGDLDAV
-914 LATVRGHVAAAREV
+914 LTSVRDQVATARRM

>member
-1 MFIKTDKT
+1 MFTKTDKT

-26 TLVPS
+26 TLVPR

-43 FTNAGMNQ
+43 FANAGMNQ
-51 FKDVFLATG
+51 FKDVFLGTG

-143 LPFDDEAEHLWRSA
+143 LPFDDEAERLWRTA

-182 CGPNSEIHVDLTAD
+182 CGPNSEIHVDLTED
-196 GSGASLVNADDPRVM
+196 GSGGGLVNADDPRVM

-226 GVLQPLPAQHVDTGM
+226 GVLEPLPAQHVDTGM

-248 VLQGTDNYGTDV
+248 VLQCTDNYGIDL
-260 FTPLMDRIGELVGQ
+260 FTPLMDRIGDLVGQ
-274 RYAAAG
+274 RYAAAVA

-343 AEMHAAEFPEV
+343 AEIYAAQFPEV

-382 FAGIASR
+382 FSGIVQQTTAG
-389 AEADRAS
+389 
-396 AVPGGA
+396 GGSA
-402 VPGGEAFRLYDTY
+402 VPGGEAFRLYDTF

-429 GLSVDEAGFDAA
+429 GLGVDEAGFDAA

-457 VGIAASEWVHVQVS
+457 GGVEASEWVAVS
-471 IAAGTPTATVSVEAV
+471 CAAGKPTVDGNVEAV
-486 GAAEA
+486 TAQA
-491 EEAPRVQRFVGY
+491 QRFVGY
-503 EQLEVTT
+503 ERLAVTT
-510 RVFRWAV
+510 RILQWAF
-517 KDGRCH
+517 KDDRYH

-538 VGDRGAITVGAGD
+538 MGDRGTITVGA
-551 GALTL
+551 LTL
-556 TVEDTQRDGDFTIC
+556 NVEDTQRVGDLSIC
-570 RCPLPEGVAAGE
+570 RCRAP
-582 LADAAWGEPV
+582 ADGLLLEPDWAQGPV
-592 TAAVDAARRGP
+592 TARVDAARRAP
-603 TTANHTAT
+603 TTSNHTAT

-642 THWQRVEAEQL
+642 THWQRVEPEQL
-653 GELERIVNGVVCG
+653 GEIERIVTGAVCG
-666 DHEVDYFTTAF
+666 DHAVDYFTTAF

-766 GLLGGAAGEAAQ
+766 ALVGGAAGEAAQ

-797 EAERS
+797 EAEQS
-802 AQQAAVLAAQAEE
+802 AQQAKLLAAAAEE
-815 IGGVRLILRSF
+815 VGGVRLILHTF
-826 DDQPPAALKA
+826 EDEQPAALKA

-842 TASPSTVA
+842 TSAPNTVA
-850 FLVSTLGGRLAI
+850 FVASTSGGRLAI
-862 ACAVSDDLATAK
+862 ACAVSDDLAAAG
-874 PGISAAVL
+874 GISAAVL
-882 AKEAAA
+882 VKEAAA

-904 ARAAANLDAV
+904 ARRAVNLDAV
-914 LATVRGHVAAAREV
+914 LSSVRAYVAAARRV
-928 K
+928 R

>member
-1 MFIKTDKT
+1 MTWK
-9 ARQIR
+9 RW
-14 QDFFDYFVERGH
+14 
-26 TLVPS
+26 
-31 APVVPADDPTLL
+31 
-43 FTNAGMNQ
+43 
-51 FKDVFLATG
+51 
-60 TRNYRRAVDTQK
+60 
-72 CIRVSGKHND
+72 
-82 LEQVGRDT
+82 GRDT

-132 ATVFAGDEGDG
+132 ATVFAGDDADG

-182 CGPNSEIHVDLTAD
+182 CGPNSEIHVDLTED

-211 EIWNLVFIQYNRTAG
+211 EIWNLVFIQFNRTAG

-248 VLQGTDNYGTDV
+248 VLQCTDNYGTDV
-260 FTPLMDRIGELVGQ
+260 FTPLMDRIGDLVGQ
-274 RYAAAG
+274 RYAAAEA

-360 IGEVIKAEEASFGR
+360 IGDVIKAEEASFGR

-382 FAGIASR
+382 FAGIVR
-389 AEADRAS
+389 QAEAE
-396 AVPGGA
+396 GA
-402 VPGGEAFRLYDTY
+402 GEVPGGEAFRLYDTY

-429 GLSVDEAGFDAA
+429 GLGVGEAGFADA
-441 MQEQRE
+441 MEEQRE

-457 VGIAASEWVHVQVS
+457 GGVDASEWARASRLV
-471 IAAGTPTATVSVEAV
+471 TVST
-486 GAAEA
+486 
-491 EEAPRVQRFVGY
+491 QQHTFVGY
-503 EQLEVTT
+503 EKLEVETE
-510 RVFRWAV
+510 VYDLGF
-517 KDGRCH
+517 KDGRWH
-523 VVLAETPFYA
+523 VVLEESPFYA
-533 EAGGQ
+533 ESGGQ
-538 VGDRGAITVGAGD
+538 VGDRGWIKVDEITLRVQG
-551 GALTL
+551 
-556 TVEDTQRDGDFTIC
+556 TQRDGARSVC
-570 RCPLPEGVAAGE
+570 LCPHDDRY
-582 LADAAWGEPV
+582 DAAIVEKLLWDTTV
-592 TAAVDAARRGP
+592 FAKVDRQRRSS

-642 THWQRVEAEQL
+642 THWQRVEPEQL
-653 GELERIVNGVVCG
+653 GEIECIVNAVVRD
-666 DHEVDYFTTAF
+666 DHEVKCCENVPF
-677 DAAQR
+677 DKAQR

-694 DEVRVVRVGG
+694 DMVRVVRVGS
-704 AERPVS
+704 EDPPVS
-710 LELCGGCHVRRTGQ
+710 LELCGGCHVERTGQ
-724 IGPFVITSEGSIASG
+724 IGSFVITSEGSIATG
-739 VRRIEARTGG
+739 VRRIEARTG
-749 AALAVVQEQRA
+749 AAAVRTMQEQRNV
-760 ALQQVS
+760 LQRVRT
-766 GLLGGAAGEAAQ
+766 LVGGAAGKEAQ
-778 RAEELVQHARQ
+778 RADELVQRNRQ
-789 LEKRVKAL
+789 LEKRIKAL

-802 AQQAAVLAAQAEE
+802 AHQAELLASQAEE
-815 IGGVRLILRSF
+815 VGGVRLILRTF
-826 DDQPPAALKA
+826 DDQQPAALKA
-836 LAERLR
+836 LAERLGSA
-842 TASPSTVA
+842 ASGTVA

-862 ACAVSDDLATAK
+862 ACAVSSDLATGDG
-874 PGISAAVL
+874 GISAAVL
-882 AKEAAA
+882 AKAAAA

-895 GKPTLATAG
+895 GRPTLATAG
-904 ARAAANLDAV
+904 ARDTADVEAV
-914 LATVRGHVAAAREV
+914 LASVRDHVAAARRM

>member
-1 MFIKTDKT
+1 MFTKTDKT

-14 QDFFDYFVERGH
+14 QDFFDYFVQRDH

-60 TRNYRRAVDTQK
+60 TRPYRRAVDTQK

-82 LEQVGRDT
+82 LEEVGRDT

-143 LPFDDEAEHLWRSA
+143 LPPDDEAEQLWRTT
-157 TDIDPAHVLRFG
+157 TDIDPDHVQRFG

-182 CGPNSEIHVDLTAD
+182 CGPNSEIHVDLTPD
-196 GSGASLVNADDPRVM
+196 GSGGGLVNADDPRVM
-211 EIWNLVFIQYNRTAG
+211 EIWNLVFIQFNRTAG
-226 GVLQPLPAQHVDTGM
+226 GVLEPLPAQHVDTGM
-241 GFERVVA
+241 GFERMVA
-248 VLQGTDNYGTDV
+248 VLQCTDNYGTDV
-260 FTPLMDRIGELVGQ
+260 FMPLMDRIGELVGQ
-274 RYAAAG
+274 RYAAAEG
-280 EQQVAF
+280 ERQVAF
-286 RVVADHVRMLSFS
+286 RVLADHVRMLSFS
-299 IADGALPSNEGR
+299 IADGALPSNVGR

-325 GRLLDMAEPFVHR
+325 GRLLDMTEPFVHR

-343 AEMHAAEFPEV
+343 AEMHAGQFPEV

-382 FAGIASR
+382 FAGIVRETEAAGA
-389 AEADRAS
+389 AE
-396 AVPGGA
+396 

-429 GLSVDEAGFDAA
+429 GLGVDEAGFDTA
-441 MQEQRE
+441 MEEQRE

-457 VGIAASEWVHVQVS
+457 GGVEASEWVPVHPLE
-471 IAAGTPTATVSVEAV
+471 G
-486 GAAEA
+486 
-491 EEAPRVQRFVGY
+491 QRFVGY

-538 VGDRGAITVGAGD
+538 VGDRGAITVGEGD
-551 GALTL
+551 GALT
-556 TVEDTQRDGDFTIC
+556 VAVADTQRDGDFTIC
-570 RCPLPEGVAAGE
+570 RCLLPESTAADG
-582 LADAAWGEPV
+582 LASADWSGPV
-592 TAAVDAARRGP
+592 TARVDAARRGP
-603 TTANHTAT
+603 TASNHTAT
-611 HLLHMALRRIL
+611 HLLHMALRSIL

-642 THWQRVEAEQL
+642 THWQRVEPEQL
-653 GELERIVNGVVCG
+653 GEIERIVNGVVCG
-666 DHEVDYFTTAF
+666 DHAVDYFTTAF
-677 DAAQR
+677 DDAQR

-694 DEVRVVRVGG
+694 DTVRVVRIGG
-704 AERPVS
+704 EQRPMS

-724 IGPFVITSEGSIASG
+724 IGSFVVTSEGSIASG
-739 VRRIEARTGG
+739 VRRIEARTGN
-749 AALAVVQEQRA
+749 AAVQVMQEQRA
-760 ALQQVS
+760 TLQEVS
-766 GLLGGAAGEAAQ
+766 ALLGGGTGEAAQ
-778 RAEELVQHARQ
+778 RTGELVQHARL

-797 EAERS
+797 EAEQS
-802 AQQAAVLAAQAEE
+802 AQQARVLAAEAEE
-815 IGGVRLILRSF
+815 VGGVRLILHAF
-826 DDQPPAALKA
+826 DDQQPAALKT
-836 LAERLR
+836 LAERLGS
-842 TASPSTVA
+842 TASGTVA
-850 FLVSTLGGRLAI
+850 FLASTRGGRLAI
-862 ACAVSDDLATAK
+862 ACAVSSDLASGND
-874 PGISAAVL
+874 GISAAVL
-882 AKEAAA
+882 AREAAA

-895 GKPTLATAG
+895 GRPTLATAG
-904 ARAAANLDAV
+904 ARGTAELDAV
-914 LATVRGHVAAAREV
+914 LASVRGRVVAARRM

>member
-1 MFIKTDKT
+1 MFTKTDKT

-43 FTNAGMNQ
+43 FANAGMNQ
-51 FKDVFLATG
+51 FKDVFLGTG

-82 LEQVGRDT
+82 LEEVGRDT

-143 LPFDDEAEHLWRSA
+143 LPFDDEAERLWRTA

-182 CGPNSEIHVDLTAD
+182 CGPNSEIHVDLTED
-196 GSGASLVNADDPRVM
+196 GSGGGLVNADDPRVM

-226 GVLQPLPAQHVDTGM
+226 GVLEPLPAQHVDTGM

-248 VLQGTDNYGTDV
+248 VLQCTDNYGIDL
-260 FTPLMDRIGELVGQ
+260 FTPLMDRIGDLVGQ
-274 RYAAAG
+274 RYAAAVA

-343 AEMHAAEFPEV
+343 AEIYAAQFPEV

-382 FAGIASR
+382 FSGIVQQTTAG
-389 AEADRAS
+389 
-396 AVPGGA
+396 GGSA
-402 VPGGEAFRLYDTY
+402 VPGGEAFRLYDTF

-429 GLSVDEAGFDAA
+429 GLGVDEAGFDAA

-457 VGIAASEWVHVQVS
+457 GGVEASEWVAVS
-471 IAAGTPTATVSVEAV
+471 CAAGKPTVDGNVEAV
-486 GAAEA
+486 TAQA
-491 EEAPRVQRFVGY
+491 QRFVGY
-503 EQLEVTT
+503 ERLAVTT
-510 RVFRWAV
+510 RILQWAF
-517 KDGRCH
+517 KDDRYH

-538 VGDRGAITVGAGD
+538 MGDRGTITVGA
-551 GALTL
+551 LTL
-556 TVEDTQRDGDFTIC
+556 NVEDTQRVGDLSIC
-570 RCPLPEGVAAGE
+570 RCRAP
-582 LADAAWGEPV
+582 ADGLLLEPDWAQGPV
-592 TAAVDAARRGP
+592 TARVDAARRAP
-603 TTANHTAT
+603 TTSNHTAT

-642 THWQRVEAEQL
+642 THWQRVEPEQL
-653 GELERIVNGVVCG
+653 GEIERIVTGAVCG
-666 DHEVDYFTTAF
+666 DHAVDYFTTAF

-694 DEVRVVRVGG
+694 DEVRVVRVGV

-766 GLLGGAAGEAAQ
+766 ALVGGAAGEAAQ

-797 EAERS
+797 EAEQS
-802 AQQAAVLAAQAEE
+802 AQQAKLLAAAAEE
-815 IGGVRLILRSF
+815 VGGVRLILHTF
-826 DDQPPAALKA
+826 EDQQPAALKA

-842 TASPSTVA
+842 TSAPNTVA
-850 FLVSTLGGRLAI
+850 FVASTSGGRLAI
-862 ACAVSDDLATAK
+862 ACAVSDDLAAAG
-874 PGISAAVL
+874 GISAAVL
-882 AKEAAA
+882 VKEAAA

-904 ARAAANLDAV
+904 ARRAVNLDAV
-914 LATVRGHVAAAREV
+914 LSSVRAYVAAARRV
-928 K
+928 R

>member
-1 MFIKTDKT
+1 MFTKTDKT

-43 FTNAGMNQ
+43 FANAGMNQ
-51 FKDVFLATG
+51 FKDVFLGTG

-82 LEQVGRDT
+82 LEEVGRDT

-143 LPFDDEAEHLWRSA
+143 LPFDDEAERLWRTA

-182 CGPNSEIHVDLTAD
+182 CGPNSEIHVDLTED
-196 GSGASLVNADDPRVM
+196 GSGGGLVNADDPRVM

-226 GVLQPLPAQHVDTGM
+226 GVLEPLPAQHVDTGM

-248 VLQGTDNYGTDV
+248 VLQCTDNYGIDL
-260 FTPLMDRIGELVGQ
+260 FTPLMDRIGDLVGQ
-274 RYAAAG
+274 RYAAAVA

-343 AEMHAAEFPEV
+343 AEIYAAQFPEV

-382 FAGIASR
+382 FSGIVQQTTAG
-389 AEADRAS
+389 
-396 AVPGGA
+396 GGSA
-402 VPGGEAFRLYDTY
+402 VPGGEAFRLYDTF

-429 GLSVDEAGFDAA
+429 GLGVDEAGFDAA

-457 VGIAASEWVHVQVS
+457 GGVEASEWVAVS
-471 IAAGTPTATVSVEAV
+471 CAAGKPTVDGNVEAV
-486 GAAEA
+486 TAQA
-491 EEAPRVQRFVGY
+491 QRFVGY
-503 EQLEVTT
+503 ERLAVTT
-510 RVFRWAV
+510 RILQWAF
-517 KDGRCH
+517 KDDRYH

-538 VGDRGAITVGAGD
+538 MGDRGTITVGA
-551 GALTL
+551 LTL
-556 TVEDTQRDGDFTIC
+556 NVEDTQRVGDLSIC
-570 RCPLPEGVAAGE
+570 RCRAP
-582 LADAAWGEPV
+582 ADGLLLEPDWAQGPV
-592 TAAVDAARRGP
+592 TARVDAARRAP
-603 TTANHTAT
+603 TTSNHTAT

-642 THWQRVEAEQL
+642 THWQRVEPEQL
-653 GELERIVNGVVCG
+653 GEIERIVTGAVCG
-666 DHEVDYFTTAF
+666 DHAVDYFTTAF

-766 GLLGGAAGEAAQ
+766 ALVGGAAGEAAQ

-797 EAERS
+797 EAEQS
-802 AQQAAVLAAQAEE
+802 AQQAKLLAAAAEE
-815 IGGVRLILRSF
+815 VGGVRLILHTF
-826 DDQPPAALKA
+826 EDQQPAALKA

-842 TASPSTVA
+842 TSAPNTVA
-850 FLVSTLGGRLAI
+850 FVASTSGGRLAI
-862 ACAVSDDLATAK
+862 ACAVSDDLAAAG
-874 PGISAAVL
+874 GISAAVL
-882 AKEAAA
+882 VKEAAA

-904 ARAAANLDAV
+904 ARRAVNLDAV
-914 LATVRGHVAAAREV
+914 LSSVRAYVAAARRV
-928 K
+928 R

>member
-1 MFIKTDKT
+1 MFTKTDKT

-14 QDFFDYFVERGH
+14 REFFDYFVEREH

-51 FKDVFLATG
+51 FKDVFLGTG
-60 TRNYRRAVDTQK
+60 TRGYRRAVDTQK

-82 LEQVGRDT
+82 LEEVGRDT

-105 DYFKAEAIAWAW
+105 DYFKAEAIGWAW

-143 LPFDDEAEHLWRSA
+143 LPFDDEAERLWRTA
-157 TDIDPAHVLRFG
+157 TDIDPDHVLRFG

-182 CGPNSEIHVDLTAD
+182 CGPNSEIHVDLTED
-196 GSGASLVNADDPRVM
+196 GSGGSLVNADDPRVM
-211 EIWNLVFIQYNRTAG
+211 EIWNLVFIQFNRTAN
-226 GVLQPLPAQHVDTGM
+226 GVLEPLPAQHVDTGM
-241 GFERVVA
+241 GFERIVA
-248 VLQGTDNYGTDV
+248 VLQCTDNYGTDV
-260 FTPLMDRIGELVGQ
+260 FTPLMERIGDLVGQ
-274 RYAAAG
+274 RYATAAV

-325 GRLLDMAEPFVHR
+325 GRLLEMTEPFVHR

-343 AEMHAAEFPEV
+343 AEMHAEQFPEV
-354 AARADY
+354 AARAAY

-382 FAGIASR
+382 FAGIVRQVETA
-389 AEADRAS
+389 
-396 AVPGGA
+396 GA
-402 VPGGEAFRLYDTY
+402 REVPGGEAFRLYDTY
-415 GFPLDLTRVLAEER
+415 GFPLDLTRVLADER
-429 GLSVDEAGFDAA
+429 GLGVDEPGFDAA
-441 MQEQRE
+441 MEEQRE

-457 VGIAASEWVHVQVS
+457 GGVEASEWSRAKRLVTISKEQHK
-471 IAAGTPTATVSVEAV
+471 
-486 GAAEA
+486 
-491 EEAPRVQRFVGY
+491 FVGY
-503 EQLEVTT
+503 EKLEVETE
-510 RVFRWAV
+510 VYDLAL
-517 KDGRCH
+517 KDGRWH
-523 VVLAETPFYA
+523 VVLVDTPFYA
-533 EAGGQ
+533 ESGGQ
-538 VGDRGAITVGAGD
+538 VGDRGTIEVDGITLRVD
-551 GALTL
+551 
-556 TVEDTQRDGDFTIC
+556 DTQRDGDRSLC
-570 RCPLPEGVAAGE
+570 LCPLDEALDPAMVEQLLWDEKV
-582 LADAAWGEPV
+582 LAK
-592 TAAVDAARRGP
+592 VDGARRKS

-642 THWQRVEAEQL
+642 THWQRLETEQL
-653 GELERIVNGVVCG
+653 GEIERVVNGVVR
-666 DHEVDYFTTAF
+666 DDRAVDSFTTAF
-677 DAAQR
+677 ADAQR

-694 DEVRVVRVGG
+694 DAVRVVRVGG
-704 AERPVS
+704 EERPVS

-724 IGPFVITSEGSIASG
+724 IGAFVITSEGSIASG

-749 AALAVVQEQRA
+749 AAVRLVQEQRGV
-760 ALQQVS
+760 LQQVS
-766 GLLGGAAGEAAQ
+766 AMLGGGAGEAAR
-778 RAEELVQHARQ
+778 RAGELARHARQ
-789 LEKRVKAL
+789 LEKRIKAL

-815 IGGVRLILRSF
+815 VVGVRLILHAF
-826 DDQPPAALKA
+826 DDQQPAALKN
-836 LAERLR
+836 LAERLGGA
-842 TASPSTVA
+842 ASGTVA
-850 FLVSTLGGRLAI
+850 FLASTLGGRLAI
-862 ACAVSDDLATAK
+862 ACAVSSDLAAADA
-874 PGISAAVL
+874 GISAAVL

-904 ARAAANLDAV
+904 ARQAANLDQV
-914 LATVRGHVAAAREV
+914 LGSVREYVVAARRMSAQV
-928 K
+928 G